1 MSRFNTQKT
10 MLIFGATGKQGG
22 AVIDNI
28 LSNSPD
34 SSFHLIAV
42 TRDTTSRKA
51 RALAT
56 NPKISVVEGDL
67 DNVRAVFAKAGPVWG
82 VYSVQ
87 INSDAEEQQGKA
99 VIDAAVQN
107 GVRHFVYS
115 SGDRGGPERSPNN
128 PTYVKNF
135 AAKYAIEKHLEQQAR
150 ESVQQMTYTLL
161 RPVTFF
167 ENITTDI
174 HGKGFARMWEQM
186 GSKKLQMVS
195 TKDIGWFAAQSLIWP
210 DMYRNKALTLVGDE
224 LTQREADAIYCEVIG
239 QGMPLAPCPVASAV
253 KFVLKGSVGDM
264 FKCKLRCDSKEK
276 FPDPCSRCNARHLF
290 CTVDATFKRTPAR
303 KRLEAMSKELQEL
316 RSQTHRTEDQL
327 VAGSSSTSESRSPA
341 SQDEGVDDFELTS
354 FTVSLAGVVL
364 DPSTATEAFMVFAE
378 YMRPRLPVVAS
389 LSAQATYENQ
399 PFLFWTIVTIV
410 LCRLP
415 EAENIALFQLLR
427 APYER
432 LVQETV
438 TDAPLPLYK
447 VQALL
452 LLCNWPLP
460 TDKQWKEPS
469 WLYCGVA
476 IQAARYLSLDRQQ
489 TIPSLRVIGVTSGS
503 IRSRINTWLS
513 CFSVSTSL
521 SLHLGLPCPIESE
534 LDFAAIHGFLKRQTV
549 PPAFAI
555 EVRIQLVVAKFT
567 ALLNHELADGTSSS
581 FLRLFDTELDA
592 IKNEV
597 LPDEETK
604 SIVEYAILDA
614 KIHIYTLVIT
624 KSPANSSS
632 RQILL
637 RTARDIALRIV
648 EIGTRAIRTNPENT
662 TLIRREKCQPKDR
675 HRCLGFS
682 TIFLLKFFI
691 RQNSDSP
698 EERQLVAN
706 HVAMAQTLCRAC
718 TIDPK
723 DEFSRIVS
731 VFEAL
736 GRDSPGEEDKTKL
749 VLNHR
754 MGVSLMFDAVN
765 TAGKIRGKPVEV
777 EEGESGTAD
786 ETSTETVQDHG
797 DMMSQV
803 DGNPEFLKNFWS
815 DPYTSLL
822 QFDPTSLEGDYPS
835 TW

>member
-1 MSRFNTQKT
+1 MSASDTQKT
-10 MLIFGATGKQGG
+10 LLIFGATGKQGG

-34 SSFHLIAV
+34 SSFHIIA
-42 TRDTTSRKA
+42 
-51 RALAT
+51 
-56 NPKISVVEGDL
+56 ISVVEGDM
-67 DNVRAVFAKAGPVWG
+67 DDVNVIFAKAGSVWG
-82 VYSVQ
+82 VFSVQ

-99 VIDAAVQN
+99 VINAAVQH
-107 GVRHFVYS
+107 GTQHFVYS
-115 SGDRGGPERSPNN
+115 SGDRGGPEQSPNN
-128 PTYVKNF
+128 PNYVKNF

-150 ESVQQMTYTLL
+150 CRAQQMTYTIL

-174 HGKGFARMWEQM
+174 HGKGFVRMWEQM

-210 DMYRNKALTLVGDE
+210 EMYKNAALTLVGDE
-224 LTQREADAIYCEVIG
+224 LTQREADVIYQEVMG
-239 QGMPLAPCPVASAV
+239 QKMALAPCPVASAV

-264 FKCKLRCDSKEK
+264 FEWFADEESLSLEASKGVYGVKLRCDSKEK

-290 CTVDATFKRTPAR
+290 CTVDAAFKRTPAR

-316 RSQTHRTEDQL
+316 RNQIHRTEDQL
-327 VAGSSSTSESRSPA
+327 ATGSSSTSESRSPA

-354 FTVSLAGVVL
+354 FTVSLAGIVI
-364 DPSTATEAFMVFAE
+364 DSSTATEAFMIFAE

-389 LSAQATYENQ
+389 LSAQAAYENQ
-399 PFLFWTIVTIV
+399 PFLFWTIITIV

-476 IQAARYLSLDRQQ
+476 IQAARYLSLD
-489 TIPSLRVIGVTSGS
+489 P
-503 IRSRINTWLS
+503 
-513 CFSVSTSL
+513 
-521 SLHLGLPCPIESE
+521 
-534 LDFAAIHGFLKRQTV
+534 
-549 PPAFAI
+549 FAI

-567 ALLNHELADGTSSS
+567 ALLNHELLDGTSSS
-581 FLRLFDTELDA
+581 FLRLFDTELEA
-592 IKNEV
+592 IKNEI

-637 RTARDIALRIV
+637 RTARDIALRIA
-648 EIGTRAIRTNPENT
+648 EIGTRAIRTNPENIT
-662 TLIRREKCQPKDR
+662 FIRREKCQPKDR

-682 TIFLLKFFI
+682 TIFLLKFLI
-691 RQNSDSP
+691 RQSSDGP
-698 EERQLVAN
+698 EERQIVAN

-736 GRDSPGEEDKTKL
+736 GRETSKEEDKTKL

-777 EEGESGTAD
+777 EEGNGGTA
-786 ETSTETVQDHG
+786 EEKMTETLQDHG

-803 DGNPEFLKNFWS
+803 DGNPELLKNFWS

-822 QFDPTSLEGDYPS
+822 QFDPASLEGDYPN

>member
-1 MSRFNTQKT
+1 
-10 MLIFGATGKQGG
+10 
-22 AVIDNI
+22 
-28 LSNSPD
+28 
-34 SSFHLIAV
+34 
-42 TRDTTSRKA
+42 
-51 RALAT
+51 
-56 NPKISVVEGDL
+56 
-67 DNVRAVFAKAGPVWG
+67 
-82 VYSVQ
+82 
-87 INSDAEEQQGKA
+87 
-99 VIDAAVQN
+99 
-107 GVRHFVYS
+107 
-115 SGDRGGPERSPNN
+115 
-128 PTYVKNF
+128 
-135 AAKYAIEKHLEQQAR
+135 
-150 ESVQQMTYTLL
+150 
-161 RPVTFF
+161 
-167 ENITTDI
+167 
-174 HGKGFARMWEQM
+174 
-186 GSKKLQMVS
+186 
-195 TKDIGWFAAQSLIWP
+195 
-210 DMYRNKALTLVGDE
+210 
-224 LTQREADAIYCEVIG
+224 
-239 QGMPLAPCPVASAV
+239 
-253 KFVLKGSVGDM
+253 
-264 FKCKLRCDSKEK
+264 
-276 FPDPCSRCNARHLF
+276 
-290 CTVDATFKRTPAR
+290 
-303 KRLEAMSKELQEL
+303 MSKELQEL
-316 RSQTHRTEDQL
+316 RNQTHRTEDQL
-327 VAGSSSTSESRSPA
+327 VARSSSASESRSPA

-354 FTVSLAGVVL
+354 FTVSLGGVVIES
-364 DPSTATEAFMVFAE
+364 STVTEAFMVFAE

-389 LSAQATYENQ
+389 LSAQAAYETQ

-415 EAENIALFQLLR
+415 EPENIALFQLLR

-460 TDKQWKEPS
+460 TEKQWKEPS
-469 WLYCGVA
+469 WLHCGVA

-521 SLHLGLPCPIESE
+521 GLHLGLPCPIESE
-534 LDFAAIHGFLKRQTV
+534 LDFAAIHAFLKRQTV

-592 IKNEV
+592 IKNEI

-604 SIVEYAILDA
+604 SIIEYAILDA

-648 EIGTRAIRTNPENT
+648 EIGTRAIRSNPENT
-662 TLIRREKCQPKDR
+662 TFIRREKCQPKDR

-691 RQNSDSP
+691 RQSSDSP
-698 EERQLVAN
+698 EERQIVAN
-706 HVAMAQTLCRAC
+706 HVAMTQTLCRA
-718 TIDPK
+718 
-723 DEFSRIVS
+723 S
-731 VFEAL
+731 
-736 GRDSPGEEDKTKL
+736 
-749 VLNHR
+749 
-754 MGVSLMFDAVN
+754 
-765 TAGKIRGKPVEV
+765 GKIRGKPVEV
-777 EEGESGTAD
+777 EEGSGGMAG
-786 ETSTETVQDHG
+786 ETTTEKEHGHG

-822 QFDPTSLEGDYPS
+822 QFDPTSLEGDYPNS
-835 TW
+835 W

>member
-1 MSRFNTQKT
+1 
-10 MLIFGATGKQGG
+10 
-22 AVIDNI
+22 
-28 LSNSPD
+28 
-34 SSFHLIAV
+34 
-42 TRDTTSRKA
+42 
-51 RALAT
+51 
-56 NPKISVVEGDL
+56 
-67 DNVRAVFAKAGPVWG
+67 
-82 VYSVQ
+82 
-87 INSDAEEQQGKA
+87 
-99 VIDAAVQN
+99 
-107 GVRHFVYS
+107 
-115 SGDRGGPERSPNN
+115 
-128 PTYVKNF
+128 
-135 AAKYAIEKHLEQQAR
+135 
-150 ESVQQMTYTLL
+150 
-161 RPVTFF
+161 
-167 ENITTDI
+167 
-174 HGKGFARMWEQM
+174 
-186 GSKKLQMVS
+186 
-195 TKDIGWFAAQSLIWP
+195 
-210 DMYRNKALTLVGDE
+210 
-224 LTQREADAIYCEVIG
+224 
-239 QGMPLAPCPVASAV
+239 
-253 KFVLKGSVGDM
+253 
-264 FKCKLRCDSKEK
+264 
-276 FPDPCSRCNARHLF
+276 
-290 CTVDATFKRTPAR
+290 
-303 KRLEAMSKELQEL
+303 
-316 RSQTHRTEDQL
+316 
-327 VAGSSSTSESRSPA
+327 
-341 SQDEGVDDFELTS
+341 
-354 FTVSLAGVVL
+354 
-364 DPSTATEAFMVFAE
+364 
-378 YMRPRLPVVAS
+378 MRPRLPVVAS
-389 LSAQATYENQ
+389 LSAQAAYENQ
-399 PFLFWTIVTIV
+399 LFLFWTIVTIV

-415 EAENIALFQLLR
+415 EPENIALFQLLR

-460 TDKQWKEPS
+460 TDKQWKEPG

-534 LDFAAIHGFLKRQTV
+534 LDFAAIHAFLKRQTV
-549 PPAFAI
+549 PAAFAI
-555 EVRIQLVVAKFT
+555 EVRIQLVVAKLT
-567 ALLNHELADGTSSS
+567 ALLNHELLDGTSSS
-581 FLRLFDTELDA
+581 FLRLFDTELEA
-592 IKNEV
+592 IKNEI

-648 EIGTRAIRTNPENT
+648 EIGTRAIRTNPENI

-691 RQNSDSP
+691 RQSSDSP
-698 EERQLVAN
+698 EERQIVAN
-706 HVAMAQTLCRAC
+706 HVAMTQTLCRAC

-736 GRDSPGEEDKTKL
+736 GREISKEEDKTKL

-754 MGVSLMFDAVN
+754 MGVSLLFDAVN

-777 EEGESGTAD
+777 EEGDGGTAE
-786 ETSTETVQDHG
+786 ETTTETVQDHG

>member
-1 MSRFNTQKT
+1 MSTVNTQKT

-22 AVIDNI
+22 AAIDNI

-34 SSFHLIAV
+34 SFCHVIAV
-42 TRDTTSRKA
+42 TRDPTSRKA
-51 RALAT
+51 QALAA

-67 DNVRAVFAKAGPVWG
+67 DNVGAIFAKAGPVWG

-99 VIDAAVQN
+99 VINAAVQH
-107 GVRHFVYS
+107 GVQHFVYS

-150 ESVQQMTYTLL
+150 DSVQQMTYTIL

-210 DMYRNKALTLVGDE
+210 EMYKNMALTLVGDE
-224 LTQREADAIYCEVIG
+224 LTQREADAIYYEVIG
-239 QGMPLAPCPVASAV
+239 QKMALAPCPVASAV

-264 FKCKLRCDSKEK
+264 FKW
-276 FPDPCSRCNARHLF
+276 
-290 CTVDATFKRTPAR
+290 
-303 KRLEAMSKELQEL
+303 RLEAMSKELQEL
-316 RSQTHRTEDQL
+316 RNQTHRTEDQL
-327 VAGSSSTSESRSPA
+327 VARSSSASESRSPA

-354 FTVSLAGVVL
+354 FTVSLGGVVIES
-364 DPSTATEAFMVFAE
+364 STVTEAFMVFAE

-389 LSAQATYENQ
+389 LSAQAAYETQ

-415 EAENIALFQLLR
+415 EPENIALFQLLR

-460 TDKQWKEPS
+460 TEKQWKEPS

-534 LDFAAIHGFLKRQTV
+534 LDFAAIHAFLKRQTV

-592 IKNEV
+592 IKNEI

-604 SIVEYAILDA
+604 SIIEYAILDA

-648 EIGTRAIRTNPENT
+648 EIGTRAIRSNPENT
-662 TLIRREKCQPKDR
+662 TFIRREKCQPKDR

-691 RQNSDSP
+691 RQSSDSP
-698 EERQLVAN
+698 EERQIVAN
-706 HVAMAQTLCRAC
+706 HVAMTQTLCRA
-718 TIDPK
+718 
-723 DEFSRIVS
+723 S
-731 VFEAL
+731 
-736 GRDSPGEEDKTKL
+736 
-749 VLNHR
+749 
-754 MGVSLMFDAVN
+754 
-765 TAGKIRGKPVEV
+765 GKIRGKPVEV
-777 EEGESGTAD
+777 EEGSGGMAG
-786 ETSTETVQDHG
+786 ETTTEKEHGHG

-822 QFDPTSLEGDYPS
+822 QFDPTSLEGDYPNS
-835 TW
+835 W

>member
-1 MSRFNTQKT
+1 
-10 MLIFGATGKQGG
+10 
-22 AVIDNI
+22 
-28 LSNSPD
+28 
-34 SSFHLIAV
+34 
-42 TRDTTSRKA
+42 
-51 RALAT
+51 
-56 NPKISVVEGDL
+56 
-67 DNVRAVFAKAGPVWG
+67 
-82 VYSVQ
+82 
-87 INSDAEEQQGKA
+87 
-99 VIDAAVQN
+99 
-107 GVRHFVYS
+107 
-115 SGDRGGPERSPNN
+115 
-128 PTYVKNF
+128 
-135 AAKYAIEKHLEQQAR
+135 
-150 ESVQQMTYTLL
+150 
-161 RPVTFF
+161 
-167 ENITTDI
+167 
-174 HGKGFARMWEQM
+174 
-186 GSKKLQMVS
+186 
-195 TKDIGWFAAQSLIWP
+195 
-210 DMYRNKALTLVGDE
+210 
-224 LTQREADAIYCEVIG
+224 
-239 QGMPLAPCPVASAV
+239 
-253 KFVLKGSVGDM
+253 
-264 FKCKLRCDSKEK
+264 
-276 FPDPCSRCNARHLF
+276 
-290 CTVDATFKRTPAR
+290 
-303 KRLEAMSKELQEL
+303 MSKELQEL
-316 RSQTHRTEDQL
+316 RNQTHRTGDQL
-327 VAGSSSTSESRSPA
+327 VTGSSFTSESRSPT
-341 SQDEGVDDFELTS
+341 SQDEGVDEFELTS
-354 FTVSLAGVVL
+354 FTVSLAGVVI
-364 DPSTATEAFMVFAE
+364 DSSTATEAFMVFAE

-389 LSAQATYENQ
+389 LSAQAAYENQ

-415 EAENIALFQLLR
+415 EADNIALFQLLR

-513 CFSVSTSL
+513 CFNVSTSL

-534 LDFAAIHGFLKRQTV
+534 LDFAAIHAFLKRQTV

-592 IKNEV
+592 IKNEI

-624 KSPANSSS
+624 KSPVNSSF

-648 EIGTRAIRTNPENT
+648 EIGTRAIRTNHENT
-662 TLIRREKCQPKDR
+662 TLTRREKCQPKDR

-691 RQNSDSP
+691 RQSSDGP
-698 EERQLVAN
+698 EERQIVAN
-706 HVAMAQTLCRAC
+706 HVAMTQTLCRAC

-723 DEFSRIVS
+723 DEFSRIAS

-736 GRDSPGEEDKTKL
+736 GRESSTEEEKTKL

-777 EEGESGTAD
+777 EEDDGGTVE
-786 ETSTETVQDHG
+786 ETTTETVQDHE

-822 QFDPTSLEGDYPS
+822 QFDPTSLEGDYPN